1 MCWTLF
7 ARLRSFRIRLGGIFY
22 GCRFCE
28 RSLIVMFNVNYCDVF
43 NIKTSYYNDVS
54 KSCNIQTY
62 FVHYWLVTNMKI
74 YTMKWVKCCSEYIG
88 IRL

>member
-43 NIKTSYYNDVS
+43 NIKPHIIMMYRSHEIF
-54 KSCNIQTY
+54 KHI
-62 FVHYWLVTNMKI
+62 L
-74 YTMKWVKCCSEYIG
+74 YIIG
-88 IRL
+88 S